1 MPIDDYFRGLFGMVA
16 KPISEFM
23 QGDLTGEAPGGVVD
37 EEDPKMRWK
46 LPPEMHAL
54 VKGGFCHGASLDW
67 LRKVIQRDDP
77 ARYVITH
84 RKWSRVSRMV
94 NTHVENKAL
103 RAGSADRVDA
113 RAAAAVGTATSAR
126 DAAVARAK
134 ALLIEW
140 AEGNGCTFEESA
152 DGMTIRNAPTP
163 EIRAMIKSKFNE
175 HDEMVLKAHAQLNQ
189 SVAAADATV
198 QRWNTATPGERME
211 MSWSDIARQL
221 GTDTGKKRT
230 FSGITPAA
238 GSSSGTYADLRSF
251 VNDAVSAP
259 AFIPGRGI
267 LISLSFVPEPGHS
280 IAAHKESAESYVLF
294 DPNLGIYRCKGLAR
308 FVTALVVLVEEC
320 YLTAAPGKAGTAL
333 GSTHSWHVFCRTGD
347 LIPGNAQVNS
357 EGLDDARIAFDGAGN
372 ARDSYAETTRFVA
385 AEALEEA
392 ERLRAAYKA
401 AKGPAT
407 QTRWVDAHNE
417 AVRAVRRT
425 RMTDAEA
432 TRAYSKFKRSTI
444 TLQ

>member
-1 MPIDDYFRGLFGMVA
+1 MPIDAYFRGLFEMVA
-16 KPISEFM
+16 KPISEFQ
-23 QGDLTGEAPGGVVD
+23 QGDLTGAAPAGVVD
-37 EEDPKMRWK
+37 EDDPTLRWK
-46 LPPEMHAL
+46 LPPELHTL

-84 RKWSRVSRMV
+84 RKWSRVSRMA
-94 NTHVENKAL
+94 NTHVENKTL
-103 RAGSADRVDA
+103 RAGAAGVVDA
-113 RAAAAVGTATSAR
+113 RAGAAVAAATSAR

-134 ALLIEW
+134 TLLIEW

-152 DGMTIRNAPTP
+152 EGMRIRNAPTP
-163 EIRAMIKSKFNE
+163 EIRAMIGAKFDE
-175 HDEMVLKAHAQLNQ
+175 HDEMVLKAHNQLKQ

-198 QRWNTATPGERME
+198 QRWNAATPGERME
-211 MSWSDIARQL
+211 LTWSDIARQL
-221 GTDTGKKRT
+221 GTDAGKRRT
-230 FSGITPAA
+230 FSGIIPAA
-238 GSSSGTYADLRSF
+238 GSSSSTYADLRSF
-251 VNDAVSAP
+251 VTDAVSAP
-259 AFIPGRGI
+259 ALIPGRGI

-320 YLTAAPGKAGTAL
+320 YLTAEPGKPKTSL
-333 GSTHSWHVFCRTGD
+333 GSGHSWHVFCRTGD
-347 LIPGNAQVNS
+347 LIPGNATKNT

-385 AEALEEA
+385 EEALEEA
-392 ERLRAAYKA
+392 ERVRTAYKA
-401 AKGPAT
+401 AKGPVT
-407 QTRWVDAHNE
+407 QRRWVDAHNE
-417 AVRAVRRT
+417 AVRAVARSRT
-425 RMTDAEA
+425 TDAEA
-432 TRAYSKFKRSTI
+432 TRAYAKFKRSTI